1 MMMTNKIMKIITAL
15 CVVVTLSLIIL
26 AETKYQTWSDL
37 ISDLTKEND
46 LVVASDDNDNWPWD
60 WSYDNVPKFTA
71 SEQAEL
77 DIVIGGIDSALS
89 LNMKGGLGIH
99 ETLERIR
106 NARNS
111 RIYKKYVRL
120 KYED

>member
-1 MMMTNKIMKIITAL
+1 MSDMVMKIIATVCTLLA
-15 CVVVTLSLIIL
+15 LSLIIL

-46 LVVASDDNDNWPWD
+46 LVLPSDEDQNWPWD

-71 SEQAEL
+71 SEQVEL
-77 DIVIGGIDSALS
+77 DVAIGRIDSALS
-89 LNMKGGLGIH
+89 LNMKGELGIH

-111 RIYKKYVRL
+111 KIYKKYV
-120 KYED
+120 KFKFED

>member
-1 MMMTNKIMKIITAL
+1 MTNKIMKIITAL

-46 LVVASDDNDNWPWD
+46 LVVASDDNDIWPWD

-77 DIVIGGIDSALS
+77 DIVIGEIDSALS
-89 LNMKGGLGIH
+89 LNMKGELGIH
-99 ETLERIR
+99 ETLGLIR

-111 RIYKKYVRL
+111 KIYKKYV
-120 KYED
+120 KFKFED